1 MHDLLNK
8 TTNIFLFF
16 TFFLTFYINQQ
27 KIERGALDLGG
38 KVWWGWGDSVETSFL
53 IFRLVIVRMTLVE
66 ERIEF

>member
-16 TFFLTFYINQQ
+16 TFLTFYINQQ

-38 KVWWGWGDSVETSFL
+38 KSGGVGGDSVETSFL

>member
-38 KVWWGWGDSVETSFL
+38 KSGGVWGDSVETSFL